1 MTYKGPPFG
10 FFKII
15 GAIFKN
21 DLRGLGAAG
30 PYSRC
35 QNIIKLGPKINSD
48 LVSGGPRCPQFLAR
62 LTAKLSIVPQG
73 TRGAPGVKIQV
84 SPSQKTSLT
93 KVVRHD
99 KGMIEMSSAP
109 PEELGKPAKRVS

>member
-1 MTYKGPPFG
+1 MNFIKIGDKFFLTYKGPPFG

-15 GAIFKN
+15 VAIFKN

-48 LVSGGPRCPQFLAR
+48 LVSGGPRCPQFLAG
-62 LTAKLSIVPQG
+62 LTAKLSIVG
-73 TRGAPGVKIQV
+73 RGGGITPCPLCFIGPARILKDDP
-84 SPSQKTSLT
+84 
-93 KVVRHD
+93 KVFNAQDWLR
-99 KGMIEMSSAP
+99 
-109 PEELGKPAKRVS
+109 